1 MWELFKLIIKIGII
15 GLIIFFAF
23 HFLIAILMFFGVIAL
38 IGAFLK
44 EAEIGPT
51 PGREYCKRCQTFH
64 YSHERCY

>member
-1 MWELFKLIIKIGII
+1 
-15 GLIIFFAF
+15 
-23 HFLIAILMFFGVIAL
+23 MFFGVIAL